1 MNLIKRIKRGWSREY
16 FRNNFLLILIIT
28 FIPGIISGV
37 GIQWFGVTAVKG
49 ELRERHTIQIAETAE
64 MVDDQLEYLELSLS
78 YWAFEKRF
86 GPDLLDRNFVK
97 DVLETRDMMQLLT
110 VIQGSHPLIER
121 VELYINKDDEPLLFS
136 PFYSKVKPVEYAYYQ
151 SLLKSDHSMG
161 WTHQE
166 QPRSDRE
173 ESTILSHSIP
183 GASQMPLGML
193 SVTLDQ
199 EKFGQLIQT
208 LKTDEQGITFIM
220 DSRQQM
226 IAPAMDSTDAHFV
239 SALKNELSQLESNS
253 GSIEYAYNGDSYSVS
268 FGQLDRVNDQ
278 WTYVSAVPLSAIT
291 APIEW
296 ISKSIV
302 FISLTGLVVALIL
315 TWFGSQTIYRP
326 VERLIEKV
334 QKENDGDEPDN
345 PQGEFTMLE
354 EGFTQLYQERQRLKS
369 RLTSETP
376 QLQKSFLI
384 QLSQGY
390 LYQQTKQQLTER
402 MENYGWK
409 IEGHAFRV
417 IDIQAIGMDE
427 GNHSFITS
435 DEGLITFSIQ
445 NIVEELCEKYFDQ
458 FSVLDNY
465 DLSVSLF
472 LIEQSAHTQAIRS
485 FVQELS
491 SIVNRLLKLQLII
504 SVSESSN
511 QVKRIHALFEETR
524 QGKYQRR
531 FKNQNQILFLEEAPK
546 EHKRNQSSYPFEIE
560 REVIQSI
567 RKGDREE
574 IHHQLE
580 RFLNQL
586 VSHAKT
592 WGSIQMGMLQLFSR
606 IQHEILH
613 SDIHLE
619 EIFSN
624 RNLYSEL
631 SIIKEPVRMLSW
643 LETKVIEPYLAHLK
657 ERVNQEAKGL
667 VDDVIAYL
675 KAAYMDDISLDH
687 CAEKFETNAH
697 TLSRSFKKVTGTK
710 FIDYLTELRIN
721 TSKKLL
727 IETNLKIHEVAE
739 QVGYRHSYFNRIFK
753 KSVDLSPSDFRK
765 KYGQ

>member
-1 MNLIKRIKRGWSREY
+1 MNLIKRVKRGWSREY
-16 FRNNFLLILIIT
+16 FRKNFLLILIIA

-37 GIQWFGVTAVKG
+37 GIQWFGVTTVKK

-86 GPDLLDRNFVK
+86 GPDLMDRNFVK
-97 DVLETRDMMQLLT
+97 DILETRDMMQLLT

-161 WTHQE
+161 WAHTQ

-183 GASQMPLGML
+183 GASQMPLGLL

-199 EKFGQLIQT
+199 KKFGQLIQT
-208 LKTDEQGITFIM
+208 LKTDEQGITFLM
-220 DSRQQM
+220 NSRQQM
-226 IAPAMDSTDAHFV
+226 IVPETDSSNTYFV
-239 SALKNELSQLESNS
+239 SALKNELTQLEDSS
-253 GSIEYAYNGDSYSVS
+253 GSIEYVYNGHSYSVS
-268 FGQLDRVNDQ
+268 FGQFDRVNDE

-296 ISKSIV
+296 ISRSIV
-302 FISLTGLVVALIL
+302 IISITGLVVALIL

-334 QKENDGDEPDN
+334 QKENAGDESIN
-345 PQGEFTMLE
+345 PQGEFTLLE

-390 LYQQTKQQLTER
+390 LYQQTKQQLTDR

-409 IEGHAFRV
+409 IDQHVFRV
-417 IDIQAIGMDE
+417 IDIQAIGLEE

-472 LIEQSAHTQAIRS
+472 LIEQPSQTKEMRS
-485 FVQELS
+485 FVQELTS
-491 SIVNRLLKLQLII
+491 LVNRLLKLQLII
-504 SVSESSN
+504 SVSEPSS

-531 FKNQNQILFLEEAPK
+531 FKNQNQIHFLEETQM
-546 EHKRNQSSYPFEIE
+546 EHKRNQASYPFEVE
-560 REVIQSI
+560 REVVQSI

-586 VSHAKT
+586 VADAKT
-592 WGSIQMGMLQLFSR
+592 WENIQMGMLQLFSR

-624 RNLYSEL
+624 RNLYAEL
-631 SIIKEPVRMLSW
+631 SVIKEPVRMLNW
-643 LETKVIEPYLAHLK
+643 LETNVIEPYLAHLK
-657 ERVNQEAKGL
+657 ERVNQEVKGL
-667 VDDVIAYL
+667 VENVIDYL
-675 KAAYMDDISLDH
+675 KSSYMHDISLDY

-697 TLSRSFKKVTGTK
+697 TLSRSFKKVTGIK
-710 FIDYLTELRIN
+710 FIDYLTDLRIEH
-721 TSKKLL
+721 SKRLL

-753 KSVDLSPSDFRK
+753 KSVDLSPSEFRK
-765 KYGQ
+765 KFGQ